1 LGCRAQQL
9 SEKAKENVL
18 QGQEAQGKEIINDKQ
33 AAEAVAAVEHA
44 MEHLHD
50 YESIERKAKQAQAA
64 LAWFQQQEPN
74 DALASRLDITSMPI
88 DNVQQWIDK
97 AQDESV

>member
-1 LGCRAQQL
+1 LRRRAQQL
-9 SEKAKENVL
+9 SEKAKENVR
-18 QGQEAQGKEIINDKQ
+18 QGQEAQGKEIMNDKQ
-33 AAEAVAAVEHA
+33 AAEAVAAVEHV

-50 YESIERKAKQAQAA
+50 YESMERKAKQAQAA